1 MAINTWPIR
10 ALRAL
15 VADTDE
21 DSVQQLT
28 GLLSR
33 LGWQVGALKEGESVA
48 EALRRDEYH
57 VILLDLPR
65 DEASA
70 IAQLE
75 QIRGADKDACV
86 IAMAAAASV
95 EIAVAAMRHSAFHF
109 LQKPVDG
116 EELVRVI
123 AEAVRANG
131 LCMTPERD
139 LNSVV
144 GRRVRERRTCE
155 ALTLREVAR
164 NTGLSVSLISQV
176 ELGKSAASLSTL
188 HKLATALKV
197 PMSHFVE
204 TL

>member
-1 MAINTWPIR
+1 MAANSWPIR

-15 VADTDE
+15 VADADQ

-28 GLLSR
+28 GLLGR
-33 LGWQVGALKEGESVA
+33 LGWQVSALKDGETVA
-48 EALRRDEYH
+48 EAIRREEVH

-65 DEASA
+65 DEAAA
-70 IAQLE
+70 IAELE
-75 QIRGADKDACV
+75 QIRAADKDACV
-86 IAMAAAASV
+86 IAMAAVASI

-123 AEAVRANG
+123 AEAVHANG
-131 LCMTPERD
+131 LCMTQERD
-139 LNSVV
+139 LNTVV
-144 GRRVRERRTCE
+144 GRRVRERRTHE

-188 HKLATALKV
+188 HKLAGALKV